1 MDASSAER
9 WMREAIRLSRKG
21 FPAPNPRVGCVIVK
35 GNRIVGRG
43 HHPYAGGPHAE
54 VVALREAGAQSR
66 GAHLFVTL
74 EPCRHHGKTPPCTQA
89 LIQAGVG
96 YVTVAQLDPTPD
108 AGGGLQELEAAGIP
122 VTVGVLASEAASV
135 NGPWLMAVR
144 RRWPYVALKVACSLD
159 GIIHSSDSPERWITS
174 PSARRAGHR
183 LRAELGCVLVGSR
196 TVEVDDPQL
205 TARLPG
211 VRRQPL
217 RVVLDPTARLNS
229 HFRVFD
235 QSAETIRLVAG
246 MPRQDGDVS
255 CSTNGGAFDTRALL
269 DILWQ
274 RGVTGVLVEGGARTH
289 RAFLEAGCCD
299 ALEMFVSPKVL
310 GSGLRWFDPLSG
322 QELGNAGMFELVSAR
337 RVGSDAWLR
346 FRPLS
351 VQ

>member
-1 MDASSAER
+1 
-9 WMREAIRLSRKG
+9 MREAIRLARKG

-35 GNRIVGRG
+35 ANRIVGRG
-43 HHPYAGGPHAE
+43 HHAYAGGPHAE
-54 VVALREAGAQSR
+54 IVALREAGDKSR

-96 YVTVAQLDPTPD
+96 RVTVAQLDPTPD
-108 AGGGLQELEAAGIP
+108 AGGGLRELEAAGIP
-122 VTVGVLASEAASV
+122 VTARVLETEAASV
-135 NGPWLMAVR
+135 NELWLTAVHMR
-144 RRWPYVALKVACSLD
+144 RPYVALKVACSLD
-159 GIIHSSDSPERWITS
+159 GIIHSPDASDRWITS
-174 PSARRAGHR
+174 SPARRAGHR

-217 RVVLDPTARLNS
+217 RVVLDPTASLKPD
-229 HFRVFD
+229 HRVFD

-246 MPRQDGDVS
+246 KPRREGDVP
-255 CSTNGGAFDTRALL
+255 CPTNGGAFDMRALL
-269 DILWQ
+269 EILWQ
-274 RGVTGVLVEGGARTH
+274 RGMTGVLVEGGAQTY
-289 RAFLEAGCCD
+289 RAFLEAGLCD

-322 QELGNAGMFELVSAR
+322 QDLSTLSGFELVSAR

-346 FRPLS
+346 LRS
-351 VQ
+351 QSRE